1 MDVRGWTV
9 LLLGCSVLASTPPAP
24 ASQLP
29 VDRTAAHQAFPELPP
44 PPPVESLHGMQSGP
58 TGRQIHIERLT
69 REAEAQGLP
78 PDIADAVA
86 FVESAYDSN
95 ARGAAGEFGL
105 MQVLPSTAAMLGHSG
120 GAFEL
125 LNPEVNIRYGV
136 RYLAQAWR
144 LTNGDLCRTLMKYR
158 SGHGEERMSPLSVQ
172 YCARARARL
181 ASIGSRYADAPVPTE
196 VAALPVM
203 ARPSAATRGGVLAPL
218 AQAPTLKRPRT
229 TLDSRRFWAAHE
241 ARIRTITA
249 KLAFRTRKTVQN

>member
-1 MDVRGWTV
+1 MVVRSWTV
-9 LLLGCSVLASTPPAP
+9 LLVGCSALALASPVA
-24 ASQLP
+24 ASQSP
-29 VDRTAAHQAFPELPP
+29 TGRAAQLAFPELPAP
-44 PPPVESLHGMQSGP
+44 PAIESLQGIESGP
-58 TGRQIHIERLT
+58 TGRQVYIERLT

-105 MQVLPSTAAMLGHSG
+105 MQVMPSTAAMLGHGG

-125 LNPEVNIRYGV
+125 LKPEVNIRYGV

-158 SGHGEERMSPLSVQ
+158 AGHGEERMSPLSVQ
-172 YCARARARL
+172 YCARARAHL
-181 ASIGSRYADAPVPTE
+181 ASIGSNLANAPVPTA
-196 VAALPVM
+196 VASLPAM
-203 ARPSAATRGGVLAPL
+203 ARHTISKRGALASL
-218 AQAPTLKRPRT
+218 AQGPILKRPRT
-229 TLDSRRFWAAHE
+229 TVDSRRFWAAHE

-249 KLAFRTRKTVQN
+249 KLALRTRKTAQN